1 MLHYKN
7 LVIYNTQLVLL
18 ITYTYLTSTSPH
30 AISEASVHCLITHCL
45 TMFSGQVVSE
55 SHIPPYL
62 KYCSQEEPHL
72 VSFSGFIAKLDQCGN
87 KLPGVVRGSVQYT
100 WLRPTKSQ

>member
-45 TMFSGQVVSE
+45 SIFSGQVFIV

-62 KYCSQEEPHL
+62 KHCSQEEPHL
-72 VSFSGFIAKLDQCGN
+72 VSFSCFIAKPD
-87 KLPGVVRGSVQYT
+87 
-100 WLRPTKSQ
+100 

>member
-45 TMFSGQVVSE
+45 TVFPGQVVSE
-55 SHIPPYL
+55 CHIPPYL
-62 KYCSQEEPHL
+62 KHCSQEEPHL
-72 VSFSGFIAKLDQCGN
+72 VSFSSSIAKLDQM
-87 KLPGVVRGSVQYT
+87 
-100 WLRPTKSQ
+100 W